1 MLLLRQRW
9 DAEQGAVR
17 TARLLVDK
25 FLRRLRADLAVRDA
39 AALALSELWTNA
51 LKHSAQKPD
60 FFELE
65 IERKDGGFYFS
76 LMDNASSFD
85 DFARNLTESQHR
97 LSVFRDQ
104 DQGLDSGGLGLAL
117 AREAFE
123 NVTST
128 RRGDVNCFAF
138 FLDHPARRQPLVLVV
153 EDDPLQADLM
163 GRYLQ
168 DDFRV
173 QSCLSAAAAA
183 EFLDRETPDLII
195 CDVLMPDGD
204 GVAFAEQ
211 LRRDKKRAAIPFVF
225 MTGNPERSLSQ
236 TAATLAINAF
246 VTKPVNKRD
255 LRELLTRILE
265 RRALEQ
271 SVFVAQFERT
281 VTNIMTPHN
290 FGGFGDFDTALHSH
304 VAEAG
309 GGDFLFVVSSP
320 HGDQHLV
327 IMDVMGHGVQ
337 AKFFGLAFAGYLR
350 GVIAAQA
357 HYRKPGDILAA
368 LSDFLW
374 ADDLGAQSLVT
385 LQILTLSPDGQLA
398 IASAGHPAPCLLT
411 AKGGQWVQLDGGM
424 PGLCPHTDYQSF
436 PLPLAAG
443 DRLVLMTDGILEPA
457 DQREKSHRYADNIL
471 KKAAARHR
479 DAQTVQD
486 FVAQLWDDVTTEQN
500 LKDDALLAV
509 LEKKHLSKP

>member
-9 DAEQGAVR
+9 DADQGAVR

-25 FLRRLRADLAVRDA
+25 FLRRLKADLVVRDA

-51 LKHSAQKPD
+51 LKHSVQKPD
-60 FFELE
+60 FFELK
-65 IERKDGGFYFS
+65 IEQKGGAFYFS
-76 LMDNASSFD
+76 LMDNASPFD

-97 LSVFRDQ
+97 LSIFRDQ
-104 DQGLDSGGLGLAL
+104 EQGLNSGGLGLAL
-117 AREAFE
+117 AIEAFE
-123 NVTST
+123 NAACT
-128 RRGDVNCFAF
+128 RQGDVNCFSF

-163 GRYLQ
+163 ARYLR

-173 QSCLSAAAAA
+173 QSCLSAAEAT
-183 EFLDRETPDLII
+183 EFLERDTPDLII

-211 LRRDKKRAAIPFVF
+211 LRLDKKRAAIPFVF
-225 MTGNPERSLSQ
+225 MTGNPEQSLSQ

-271 SVFVAQFERT
+271 SVFVAQFERS
-281 VTNIMTPHN
+281 VTNIMTPN
-290 FGGFGDFDTALHSH
+290 SFGGFGDFDTALHSH

-385 LQILTLSPDGQLA
+385 LQILTLSPDGQLVM
-398 IASAGHPAPCLLT
+398 ASAGHPAPCLLSAT
-411 AKGGQWVQLDGGM
+411 GGQWVQLDGGM
-424 PGLCPHTDYQSF
+424 PGLCQHTNYQSS
-436 PLPLAAG
+436 PLSLAAG
-443 DRLVLMTDGILEPA
+443 DRLVLMTDGVLEPT
-457 DQREKSHRYADNIL
+457 DQREQSHRYADNIL
-471 KKAAARHR
+471 EKATVRHR
-479 DAQTVQD
+479 DAQPVQD
-486 FVAQLWDDVTTEQN
+486 FTAQLWDDVTREQN
-500 LKDDALLAV
+500 LADDALLIV
-509 LEKKHLSKP
+509 LESKSNNPD